1 MSIDTEPT
9 VGTPTDAYLDLVR
22 AFPLRVIRTDGEH
35 DRAIEVI
42 NGIADRKGHTLPG
55 EHDYFLVLAMLIEQ
69 YESEIYGESEEDPE
83 P

>member
-1 MSIDTEPT
+1 MSIDTEAT

-22 AFPLRVIRTDGEH
+22 AFPLRVIRTDEEH

-42 NGIADRKGHTLPG
+42 NGIADRKGRTQPG
-55 EHDYFLVLAMLIEQ
+55 EHDYFLVLAMLIER
-69 YESEIYGESEEDPE
+69 YEAGIYGEPSSGPA